1 MTVTDRRDVA
11 AANQADATDVEGATA
26 VEVGLA
32 SGLAEPLAKSLD
44 AGLAAALAAPLESAR
59 GRVGPR
65 PLVSTTLPVAAIDPI
80 DLFAAARS
88 LGLEAALWFQPAADR
103 SIVGI
108 GRAWAVEPGG
118 ADRFSEA
125 TVAWRALLADA
136 IGSGFTTDLP
146 EAGLV
151 LFGGLGFTGRA
162 PAKDDP
168 WAPFGP
174 ASLVLPSFAMARNDA
189 RAALTVAVGPDQD
202 GNLDPEDLERQWDE
216 LARRARDLRDM
227 ARRGP
232 AATPAAPAAPAALRA
247 PTEAPAAPP
256 EACALHVTDE
266 RPDRAAW
273 DRTVGLFAGAVGRGR
288 IDKVVLARRVVFR
301 ADADLDVVAALRHL
315 ARTAPEST
323 VFAFVRDGTTFF
335 GATPERLVRTL
346 GRSFETVAIAGSAA
360 RGVDGAEDARLAT
373 ALLASEKDREEH
385 AVVVDMLRS
394 SLGPIVETLNVAE
407 TPAILP
413 LRHVQHLVTP
423 VTGTTRDEVG
433 LLALAQRLHPTPAV
447 GGAPRDIAL
456 ALIDEHEG
464 FDRGWYA
471 GPIGWLGADGDGELM
486 VALRCGL
493 VTGTRAT
500 LFAGCGIVAD
510 SDPAQEWEESR
521 LKFRTMIAALD
532 PSEAADR

>member
-1 MTVTDRRDVA
+1 MTVADRRGVG
-11 AANQADATDVEGATA
+11 AANQPGATDGEG
-26 VEVGLA
+26 
-32 SGLAEPLAKSLD
+32 
-44 AGLAAALAAPLESAR
+44 GLAAVLAAPLASVR
-59 GRVGPR
+59 GQVGSP
-65 PLVSTTLPVAAIDPI
+65 PLIWTTLPVAANDPI

-88 LGLEAALWFQPAADR
+88 LGLEAALWYQPAADR

-125 TVAWRALLADA
+125 TVAWRSLLADA
-136 IGSGFTTDLP
+136 IGSGVTTDPP
-146 EAGLV
+146 ESGPV
-151 LFGGLGFTGRA
+151 LLGGLGFTGRA
-162 PAKDDP
+162 PAVDDP

-174 ASLVLPSFAMARNDA
+174 ASLVLPSFVVARNGA
-189 RAALTVAVGPDQD
+189 RSILTVAVGPDQV
-202 GNLDPEDLERQWDE
+202 GHLDPGELDRQWDE
-216 LARRARDLRDM
+216 LAQRAGHLGRAGALREVALRGQAEGRDEY
-227 ARRGP
+227 
-232 AATPAAPAAPAALRA
+232 AATRVSAVLDATQTHDAPD
-247 PTEAPAAPP
+247 APP
-256 EACALHVTDE
+256 EPGALRVRGE

-288 IDKVVLARRVVFR
+288 IDKVVLARRVVFS

-315 ARTAPEST
+315 TRTAPEST
-323 VFAFVRDGTTFF
+323 AFAFVRDGVTFF
-335 GATPERLVRTL
+335 GATPERLVRTV

-360 RGVDGAEDARLAT
+360 RGWDKAEDARFAA

-385 AVVVDMLRS
+385 AVVVEMLRAT
-394 SLGPIVETLNVAE
+394 LAPIVETLQLADA
-407 TPAILP
+407 PAILP

-423 VTGTTRDEVG
+423 VTGTTLDEGG

-447 GGAPRDIAL
+447 GGAPRDVAL

-464 FDRGWYA
+464 FDRGRYA

-493 VTGTRAT
+493 VDGATAT

-510 SDPAQEWEESR
+510 SDPSREWEESR
-521 LKFRTMIAALD
+521 LKLRTMISALGRVAGD
-532 PSEAADR
+532 DR